1 MKKYLLPQKGT
12 FYKANL
18 HCHTTCSDGRYTPEQ
33 IKQKYLAKG
42 YSVVAFSDHNKLLPH
57 PELRSDDF
65 LPLTTIEIDFNAPTE
80 PWSHASVYHLNY
92 FSPDPDRDTFVPVE
106 RVYDVDVVSDLN
118 LRAAK
123 EGFLVQ
129 YNHPRWSQQSPVDFL
144 PLKGLWG
151 FEVFNTGCEIVMLNG
166 WGDYEF
172 ELCCRAGMRI
182 IPTATDDNH
191 NVPGDDTSAHNDSF
205 GGWNMIKAKS
215 LCYSDIFEAMKRGDT
230 YATTGPEIRE
240 LWVEDGVM
248 HVVTSPACAV
258 SFLTSGRETSTVRAH
273 SDTLTEHSFAVPQHV
288 KYVRVQVADSQGG
301 RAFSRPYD
309 ISELL

>member
-1 MKKYLLPQKGT
+1 MKKYLLPESGT

-18 HCHTTCSDGRYTPEQ
+18 HCHTVCSDGRYTPEQ
-33 IKQKYLAKG
+33 IKQKYLAEG
-42 YSVVAFSDHNKLLPH
+42 YAVVAFSDHNRILPH

-65 LPLTTIEIDFNAPTE
+65 LPLTAIEIDFNAPTE

-92 FSPDPDRDTFVPVE
+92 FSPDPDRDTFVPFE
-106 RVYDVDVVSDLN
+106 RVYDVDAVSDLN

-129 YNHPRWSQQSPVDFL
+129 YNHPRWSFQQAADFL

-151 FEVFNTGCEIVMLNG
+151 FEVYNTGCEIEMQNG
-166 WGDYEF
+166 WADYEF
-172 ELCCRAGMRI
+172 ELCCRAGMRVV
-182 IPTATDDNH
+182 PTATDDNH
-191 NVPGDDTSAHNDSF
+191 NVAMDEASPYNDSF
-205 GGWNMIKAKS
+205 GGWSMIKAAS
-215 LCYSDIFEAMKRGDT
+215 LTYADIFEAMKRGEM
-230 YATTGPEIRE
+230 YATTGPEIRQ
-240 LWVEDGVM
+240 LWVEDGAL
-248 HVVTSPACAV
+248 HVVTSPCCAI

-273 SDTLTEHSFAVPQHV
+273 GDSLTEHRFAVPEHV
-288 KYVRVQVADSQGG
+288 RFVRVQAADAKGG